1 MSKPNPLAARAASAA
16 LALALTL
23 LLPAGT
29 ARAQDPFS
37 LSGQTTS
44 GPPQQITVTGSSVV
58 DLVQNLVQTQSQF
71 SAFQG
76 QSFNAALNYGAI
88 SNAIQFQQNASGT
101 SATLSIPST
110 GFTRTFTGSSPQD
123 VYNQIKD
130 FLIKDGA
137 KEYAK
142 FMKVVNQQSLLGV
155 VDGNPQ
161 AATAVLSNTTF
172 MRFGLHRSPL
182 DAGALAGGKSAFGSG
197 LRLDALGG
205 LVDTDEA
212 DGFYVQGSL
221 SSVSRLGDRIGLSL
235 AFPFSYREVED
246 AKLYMGGLEFALPV
260 VLLKP
265 LAGKGLFW
273 QVTPN
278 VTGAAAGSVDMA
290 AGGSFF
296 GGGVTSSL
304 TIPFG
309 DTAAITIGNGYYLY
323 EGYRLEIGDYEF
335 ETDLS
340 QQMLKNGAK
349 ITAGLG
355 PVYVDVGA
363 TYTNFLQDAA
373 MESYWSPTLG
383 VGFGFGTGAG
393 LRVSYQGDFGDGY
406 RSHGA
411 MATLYLNY

>member
-1 MSKPNPLAARAASAA
+1 MPTSLSPRAAAAAVIVLTA
-16 LALALTL
+16 LAIPTI
-23 LLPAGT
+23 

-44 GPPQQITVTGSSVV
+44 GPPAQVTVTGSSVV
-58 DLVQNLVQTQSQF
+58 DLVQNLIQSQAQF
-71 SAFQG
+71 SSFQG
-76 QSFNAALNYGAI
+76 QSFNASLNYGAI
-88 SNAIQFQQNASGT
+88 ANAIQFQGNAAGT
-101 SATLSIPST
+101 SATLTIPST
-110 GFTRTFTGSSPQD
+110 GFTRTFTGSSRQD

-130 FLIKDGA
+130 FLIKEGA
-137 KEYAK
+137 REYAK

-205 LVDTDEA
+205 TVDTDEA
-212 DGFYVQGSL
+212 DGFYVQGAL
-221 SSVSRLGDRIGLSL
+221 SSISRIGDRIGLAL
-235 AFPFSYREVED
+235 AFPFSYREVQD
-246 AKLYMGGLEFALPV
+246 AKLYMGGIEFAVPV

-265 LAGKGLFW
+265 MTGKGLFW
-273 QVTPN
+273 EVTPS
-278 VTGAAAGSVDMA
+278 VTGAAAGSVDFA

-296 GGGVTSSL
+296 GGGITSSL

-309 DTAAITIGNGYYLY
+309 NTAAITIGNGYYLY
-323 EGYRLEIGDYEF
+323 EGYHLDIGGYEF

-355 PVYVDVGA
+355 PLYVDVGA
-363 TYTNFLQDAA
+363 TYTNFLQEAA

-383 VGFGFGTGAG
+383 FGFGFGAGAG